1 MAINLSNYLN
11 NQQVGQTGSA
21 VSQAVNQAL
30 SGQAAQGKP
39 LSAGNQML
47 QNMLAGETFSG
58 TVLGIKDNMVSL
70 GLSNGTVLTA
80 SLADNVNIQAGQN
93 ITFIVEENQ
102 NNHIV
107 VKPMAANEQQAFMI
121 GKVLDGAGLPLTK
134 DNIAIV
140 KELLSLNM
148 PVHSDMINEM
158 IHQATA
164 FPDTD
169 YHTLANMLRLEI
181 PINAENIMQY
191 EAYTRFEHNMSNNM
205 ERIGD
210 AVVDGLLQSLS
221 GNEAGGLTPQTAGEL
236 INTLYN
242 SDGTEIKSMPMSD
255 KLSDAELMKLA
266 DNLAQLK
273 GEGADELINLLKD
286 GKMSA
291 RQFIQAILDTDLSSL
306 KNADAFKTMLDSD
319 FMKNAL
325 HQVINET
332 MKLVPEDVKKENAIP
347 EYYNRMKKTLE
358 EAGKILDGNGSEVQK
373 EMNQVKANIDFMN
386 DLNKNMTYFQ
396 MPVKFSES
404 EGNGELYVFTNKK
417 ALNNNSD
424 NVSALLHLDMEN
436 LGPVDVYVKLAGKN
450 VSTNFCLE
458 TEEMLDFVYSHIDE
472 LNARLERLGYSC
484 HFEMNISKQEEEKFD
499 FEKDFIEKDI
509 KKTLAGQYI
518 FDTKI

>member
-1 MAINLSNYLN
+1 M
-11 NQQVGQTGSA
+11 
-21 VSQAVNQAL
+21 
-30 SGQAAQGKP
+30 
-39 LSAGNQML
+39 
-47 QNMLAGETFSG
+47 
-58 TVLGIKDNMVSL
+58 
-70 GLSNGTVLTA
+70 
-80 SLADNVNIQAGQN
+80 
-93 ITFIVEENQ
+93 
-102 NNHIV
+102 
-107 VKPMAANEQQAFMI
+107 
-121 GKVLDGAGLPLTK
+121 
-134 DNIAIV
+134 
-140 KELLSLNM
+140 LSL
-148 PVHSDMINEM
+148 
-158 IHQATA
+158 T
-164 FPDTD
+164 
-169 YHTLANMLRLEI
+169 
-181 PINAENIMQY
+181 
-191 EAYTRFEHNMSNNM
+191 
-205 ERIGD
+205 
-210 AVVDGLLQSLS
+210 

-273 GEGADELINLLKD
+273 GEGADELINQLKD

-347 EYYNRMKKTLE
+347 EYYNRMKKTLD

-472 LNARLERLGYSC
+472 LNERLERLGYSC
-484 HFEMNISKQEEEKFD
+484 HFEMNISKQAEEKFD